1 MATVRCGIGDCPAII
16 TPALCFE
23 QQRGLAGGP
32 TSNVELLHLF
42 RSFCPTLER
51 QFPALLLL
59 PWKSGMSLS
68 PGLKGTKGSELGM
81 AMGWPD
87 NLSSKGVR
95 YSSHACNDFVG
106 LPWQPT
112 LGDDAIKFG
121 RDVIRNDRRGET
133 KGSKVA
139 VAAGMQRSVCDARIG
154 LRDIIPSNYTK
165 DHILFAS

>member
-1 MATVRCGIGDCPAII
+1 
-16 TPALCFE
+16 
-23 QQRGLAGGP
+23 
-32 TSNVELLHLF
+32 
-42 RSFCPTLER
+42 
-51 QFPALLLL
+51 
-59 PWKSGMSLS
+59 MSLS
-68 PGLKGTKGSELGM
+68 PGLTSALKGTKESKLGVT
-81 AMGWPD
+81 MGWPD

-112 LGDDAIKFG
+112 LGDDATKFG
-121 RDVIRNDRRGET
+121 HDVIGNYRRGET

-139 VAAGMQRSVCDARIG
+139 VAAGMQRSVRNARIG